1 MGGGVTPAQSSQ
13 WDYQCVFVG
22 EWGHIHLMLQCVFS
36 NVTLCVRQ
44 EETGATEHQGPLPC
58 EKKH

>member
-1 MGGGVTPAQSSQ
+1 MTPAQHSPVSETTNV
-13 WDYQCVFVG
+13 CLLG
-22 EWGHIHLMLQCVFS
+22 SGGHIRSMLQCVFS
-36 NVTLCVRQ
+36 NVTLCVQQ